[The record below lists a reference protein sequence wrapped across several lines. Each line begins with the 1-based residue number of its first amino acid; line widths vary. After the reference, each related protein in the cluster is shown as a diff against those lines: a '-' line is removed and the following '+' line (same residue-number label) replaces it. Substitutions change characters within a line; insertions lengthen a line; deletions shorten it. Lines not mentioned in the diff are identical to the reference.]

1 MKACSRPDF
10 WVPGCSVRRPHHPL
24 GLRRHSSQLAQGESP
39 DAGAARAGPGLHLR
53 TQVWG
58 ARSVAAAE
66 SRSGLGWRV
75 SALRLLSEN
84 ITVGGERPRASLLSV
99 PGAGSPRSRQVWCL
113 ARAAF
118 WLLEGRVPALSPYAG
133 TSGGG
138 VGGLLY
144 EGANPAHL
152 DASGACL
159 PLSWLMLSFW

>member
-66 SRSGLGWRV
+66 SGSGLGWRV

-99 PGAGSPRSRQVWCL
+99 PGAGSPRSRQVRCL

-118 WLLEGRVPALSPYAG
+118 WLWRAVSLHCPRMQGLVVVVVVGVSFMKVLILLTWMLPAL
-133 TSGGG
+133 
-138 VGGLLY
+138 
-144 EGANPAHL
+144 
-152 DASGACL
+152 ASLFLG
-159 PLSWLMLSFW
+159 